1 MKAYDLIQRFG
12 AGARATKPPTVY
24 RSLDLLIGI
33 GLVRKVV
40 TLGAYIACPEAA
52 GNSPGLLICS
62 CCHSVERL
70 PDPGPAAIAG
80 APPDYLIEQVV
91 LEASGLCPLCR

>member
-1 MKAYDLIQRFG
+1 MKAYDLIQQFG

-24 RSLDLLIGI
+24 RSLDLLMAI

-40 TLGAYIACPEAA
+40 TLGAYVACPEATECA
-52 GNSPGLLICS
+52 AGLLVCS
-62 CCHSVERL
+62 CCHAVEHL
-70 PDPGPAAIAG
+70 PDARPAAIAG
-80 APPDYLIEQVV
+80 APQDYLIEQVV